1 LHCEQVD
8 SGGDGVALSA
18 NLMRIIMAETLYHS
32 PASPNSRRVRIF
44 LAEKGISVALVP
56 IDLGA
61 GEQHAAAYRAINP
74 RRVVPT
80 LVLEDGTPIGEVPA
94 IFRYLEETYP
104 DVPLYG
110 ATAKDKALVTM
121 WERRA
126 ELEGFAA
133 VMEGV
138 RNAVARLKGRAIAGA
153 HDYEQIPALTERSKL
168 RVANFYRDFDARL
181 AEAPFVAGERFSA
194 ADVTTL
200 VTVDFATRAF
210 DMPIP
215 TVCEALR
222 RWYDEVSARPS
233 ASA

>member
-1 LHCEQVD
+1 MTD
-8 SGGDGVALSA
+8 
-18 NLMRIIMAETLYHS
+18 TPKLYHA

-44 LAEKGISVALVP
+44 AAEKGIAVALVP
-56 IDLGA
+56 VDLGQ
-61 GEQHAAAYRAINP
+61 GEQHSEAYRVINP

-80 LVLEDGTPIGEVPA
+80 LVLEDGTAIGEVPA

-104 DVPLYG
+104 DPKLLG
-110 ATAKDKALVTM
+110 TTAKEKAFVTM

-138 RNAVARLKGRAIAGA
+138 RNTVPRLTGRAIAGP
-153 HDYEQIPALTERSKL
+153 HDYAQIPALADRSKL
-168 RVANFYRDFDARL
+168 RIANFYADFDAQL
-181 AEAPFVAGERFSA
+181 AEFPFVAGEMYSA
-194 ADVTTL
+194 ADITTL

-215 TVCEALR
+215 AERGALL
-222 RWYDEVSARPS
+222 RWYGTVSARPS
-233 ASA
+233 MAA